1 MSSLYKVSLN
11 GSTAKKKIK
20 LSPCSYAVL
29 TALIRDKICKN
40 QSTQFHLWYSDED
53 GGMIVLED
61 DDDVEI
67 FFESG
72 IKALDVRT
80 LAGDSISGRN
90 YKLVSKLADYFR
102 TD

>member
-1 MSSLYKVSLN
+1 MSSLYTVSLN

-20 LSPCSYAVL
+20 LSPCSFAVL
-29 TALIRDKICKN
+29 TALIRNKICKN
-40 QSTQFHLWYSDED
+40 QSTQFHLWY

-90 YKLVSKLADYFR
+90 
-102 TD
+102 